1 MKTKIMELRRKL
13 DDVRREMQQINDLS
27 IKEERDLSEQETARW
42 GELKTLSGRLQGQL
56 EREDAAA
63 AGEGGA
69 AGGAERSTLG
79 IGMSEKEIRT
89 YSLFRAISAA
99 GANDWRGAGLE
110 REASDAVAEKLGRQP
125 RGFFVPVDWMA
136 HPASGVEQR
145 ALNKTT
151 DAEGGFLVPT
161 TLQSGS
167 FIEMLRNRLILD
179 AAGATVLTD
188 LVGEVDIPKQT
199 GGATVYWI
207 DPDSEDVTTST
218 QAVGQVQLRAKTV
231 GAYTDIYRTMLKQ
244 ASVDAEAFVR
254 NDLIKALALGIDFG
268 GLHGTG
274 QNNQPT
280 GVAATVGIGSV
291 VGGDNGLAAAWSHIV
306 GLETEVAIDNADLG
320 SLAYI
325 TNAKVRG
332 KLKQT
337 PKVASTDSRMIWD
350 DGDQPLNGYPALVT
364 NQVKSNLTKGGSNGV
379 CSAIFFGNWADLVIG
394 QWGVLDILVNP
405 YALQLKGGLRVSAL
419 QDVDIAV
426 RHAQS
431 FAAMLDALTA

>member
-1 MKTKIMELRRKL
+1 MKTKILELRRKL
-13 DDVRREMQQINDLS
+13 DEARREMQQINDLS
-27 IKEERDLSEQETARW
+27 IAEQRDLSEQETTRW
-42 GELKTLSGRLQGQL
+42 GELKTLTARLQGQI

-63 AGEGGA
+63 AGEGEA
-69 AGGAERSTLG
+69 AGGAERSAVG
-79 IGMSEKEIRT
+79 IGMSEKEIRK
-89 YSLFRAISAA
+89 YSLFRAITAA

-151 DAEGGFLVPT
+151 DAQGGYLVPT
-161 TLQSGS
+161 ILQTGS
-167 FIEMLRNRLILD
+167 FIEMLRNRLILN

-207 DPDSEDVTTST
+207 DPDSEDLTTST

-244 ASVDAEAFVR
+244 ASVDAETFVR
-254 NDLIKALALGIDFG
+254 NDLMKSLALGIDFA

-280 GVAATVGIGSV
+280 GVAATSGIGSV
-291 VGGDNGLAAAWSHIV
+291 VGGDNGLAPAWTHVV

-332 KLKQT
+332 ALKQT
-337 PKVASTDSRMIWD
+337 PKVASTDSRMLWEE
-350 DGDQPLNGYPALVT
+350 DGRLNGYNAFVT

-419 QDVDIAV
+419 QDVDVAV
-426 RHAQS
+426 RNAQS